1 MKNESLSA
9 VFVLLAVIMMVLLG
23 VCVYVNNELVGLSN
37 REKAQLRA
45 IDENYDLTITAMS
58 RCSELEDRVDQ
69 LERERRRTDKLFTD
83 VSTIVELKIQEALGT
98 YIDPLTKRRMNDAL
112 ENHPREIRS
121 LIFTKVQ
128 AEVEKAKSE

>member
-37 REKAQLRA
+37 REKAQLRSV
-45 IDENYDLTITAMS
+45 DENYDLVITAMS

-69 LERERRRTDKLFTD
+69 LERERRQIDKLFTD

-128 AEVEKAKSE
+128 AEVEKAKPE

>member
-9 VFVLLAVIMMVLLG
+9 VFVLLTVIMMVLLG

-37 REKAQLRA
+37 REKAQLRS
-45 IDENYDLTITAMS
+45 IDENYDLTITAMT
-58 RCSELEDRVDQ
+58 RCSELEDRVDL
-69 LERERRRTDKLFTD
+69 LERERRQIDKLFTD
-83 VSTIVELKIQEALGT
+83 VSTIVELKVQEAMGA